1 MKSQPDVLTQYD
13 GVIQDQLNKGIIE
26 PVTNDASLPPIGKVH
41 YIPHREV
48 IRTDKETTKLRVV
61 YDASSHAEKDLP
73 SLNNCLY
80 AGPPMSPLIYD
91 ILLRFRAYRIPLT
104 ADLEKAFLNVSVAP
118 ADRDYLRFLWISD
131 IDSDEPE
138 LRVYKFARV
147 VFGVSSSPFLLNATI
162 HYHLTRPE
170 VDNVFAEEVLKSL
183 YVDDYVGGSSDENS
197 AFNKYKELKSC
208 FHKAGFNMRKWVT
221 NSHELQERI
230 EKSEGL
236 TPQDTTG
243 LPVQSNIQE
252 DDQTYSTSL
261 FDNSSSQSTAGVKV
275 LGHGWDT
282 EKDLFVFEFE
292 PQPPNS
298 PLSKRSILSAVAK
311 LYDPLGL
318 LGPII
323 VLFKILFQAV
333 CKSQAAWDDSLDS
346 EIERQWFALV
356 TDLRQ
361 TKAITIERYY
371 FSDIPLAD
379 ISTIQIHGFSY
390 ASEAAYGAALYLR
403 VETKS
408 RNVC

>member
-1 MKSQPDVLTQYD
+1 MQP
-13 GVIQDQLNKGIIE
+13 
-26 PVTNDASLPPIGKVH
+26 
-41 YIPHREV
+41 
-48 IRTDKETTKLRVV
+48 
-61 YDASSHAEKDLP
+61 
-73 SLNNCLY
+73 
-80 AGPPMSPLIYD
+80 
-91 ILLRFRAYRIPLT
+91 
-104 ADLEKAFLNVSVAP
+104 
-118 ADRDYLRFLWISD
+118 
-131 IDSDEPE
+131 
-138 LRVYKFARV
+138 
-147 VFGVSSSPFLLNATI
+147 
-162 HYHLTRPE
+162 
-170 VDNVFAEEVLKSL
+170 
-183 YVDDYVGGSSDENS
+183 
-197 AFNKYKELKSC
+197 
-208 FHKAGFNMRKWVT
+208 
-221 NSHELQERI
+221 
-230 EKSEGL
+230 
-236 TPQDTTG
+236 
-243 LPVQSNIQE
+243 NIQE
-252 DDQTYSTSL
+252 DDQTYS
-261 FDNSSSQSTAGVKV
+261 DNSSSHSTAAVKV

-282 EKDLFVFEFE
+282 EKDFFVFEFE
-292 PQPPNS
+292 PLPPNS
-298 PLSKRSILSAVAK
+298 PLSKRSILSAAAK